1 MLQKTPSITGN
12 PTNMHPGQSTIS
24 GAPTPPFRRFLIAV
38 LPVAA
43 TSALGSLATL
53 PNIPTWYAG
62 LVKPGFTPPNWVF
75 APVWTLLYAMMAF
88 ALWRVLSRPGTQPG
102 RKAAITTFFVQLAL
116 NALWSWAFFG
126 AHSPI
131 AGLVVILALIVAII
145 ATIRAFWALDRVAA
159 YLLVPYLAWVC
170 YATALTAA
178 VWRLN

>member
-1 MLQKTPSITGN
+1 MPN
-12 PTNMHPGQSTIS
+12 E
-24 GAPTPPFRRFLIAV
+24 PTPPLRRFLIAV
-38 LPVAA
+38 LPVAVV
-43 TSALGSLATL
+43 SVLGTLATA

-75 APVWTLLYAMMAF
+75 GPVWTLLYAMMAF
-88 ALWRVLSRPGTQPG
+88 ALWRILSLPGDRVG
-102 RKAAITTFFVQLAL
+102 RKPAVTAFFVQLAL

-126 AHSPI
+126 AHSPL
-131 AGLVVILALIVAII
+131 AGLVVIFVLIVAII
-145 ATIRAFWALDRVAA
+145 ATIRAFWALDHVAA